1 MLPDFNRKV
10 YCILG
15 LPFDAVT
22 MPEAVQ
28 RIRDAAA
35 SRSPCFL
42 STPNLNFL
50 IGCQSD
56 ISFRNSVTNSDLS
69 VADGMPIV
77 WLARLLG
84 IPIHERVAGSDLFE
98 QLGAAASTPLSVYF
112 FGGTEGV
119 AEAACKRL
127 NTASSGILCAGFE
140 SPGFGSVQ
148 DMSSKKSIEKINASG
163 ADFLLVSLGAKKGQ
177 AWIEYNR
184 AHITVPII
192 SHLGAVINF
201 VAGKLDRAPYW
212 IQRTGLEWLWR
223 IKEEPSLWRRYASD
237 GLVLLKLLITRI
249 VPYVWFI
256 FWHKPANRELDS
268 AAIELIDE
276 DTELIIRLRGAW
288 EKDNLGPLRECFYN
302 ASLVGKNIRIELKSV
317 TYADSAFIG
326 TLLLLYKE
334 MKRQNKGLAIIAG
347 TSRVRNIFY
356 YSSAEFL
363 INTNYPRN
371 SS

>member
-1 MLPDFNRKV
+1 MNVLPDFNRKV

-56 ISFRNSVTNSDLS
+56 ISFRNSVINSDLS

-84 IPIHERVAGSDLFE
+84 IPITERVAGSDLFE
-98 QLGAAASTPLSVYF
+98 QLGTAASTQLSVYF

-140 SPGFGSVQ
+140 SPGFGSIQ
-148 DMSSKKSIEKINASG
+148 EMSSKKSIEKINASG

-256 FWHKPANRELDS
+256 FWHKPTGQDLDS
-268 AAIELIDE
+268 AAIELFDDGNE
-276 DTELIIRLRGAW
+276 SVVHLHGAW
-288 EKDNLGPLRECFYN
+288 VQNSLQPLRECFSRL
-302 ASLVGKNIRIELKSV
+302 ALTDKNIRIELDKV
-317 TYADSAFIG
+317 TFADSAIIG
-326 TLLLLYKE
+326 LLLLMYADRKSHGKRFLVCNLNKKLRKIFKWSCAEYLLYK
-334 MKRQNKGLAIIAG
+334 Q
-347 TSRVRNIFY
+347 
-356 YSSAEFL
+356 
-363 INTNYPRN
+363 
-371 SS
+371 